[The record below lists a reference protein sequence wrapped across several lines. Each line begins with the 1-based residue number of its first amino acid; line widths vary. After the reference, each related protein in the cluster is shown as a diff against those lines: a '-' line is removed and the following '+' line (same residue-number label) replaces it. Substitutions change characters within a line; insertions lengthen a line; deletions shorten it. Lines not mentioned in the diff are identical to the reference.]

1 MVASAIE
8 LLAAI
13 LWLSTGLAALG
24 GSIFFFLIPAY
35 GHWIV
40 NKTGMDVESD
50 LYESVVEAA
59 EEAENTGGSIEIRI
73 IHPENLATKK
83 DD

>member
-1 MVASAIE
+1 MIASAIE
-8 LLAAI
+8 LLASI
-13 LWLSTGLAALG
+13 LWLATGLAALG
-24 GSIFFFLIPAY
+24 GVVFFFLIPAY

-50 LYESVVEAA
+50 LYESVVEAVD
-59 EEAENTGGSIEIRI
+59 EAETTGGSVEIRI
-73 IHPENLATKK
+73 THPVNLATDK